1 MRVKHP
7 KLCKTY
13 AVILL
18 PLPTLPTPPG
28 PPTPL
33 ILHKKKKKFLYLAA
47 FLLVKYDRTQAQCPY
62 CSYCLIFQSS
72 RIYHC
77 QNSSSCKEFQSH
89 NFVIKFVLNKKQNIY
104 MTRTITK
111 NNFNISINKSNFNII
126 RTNSC
131 NPLTPGV
138 YKKVILKHT

>member
-18 PLPTLPTPPG
+18 PLPTLLTPPG

-47 FLLVKYDRTQAQCPY
+47 FLLVKYDRT
-62 CSYCLIFQSS
+62 
-72 RIYHC
+72 
-77 QNSSSCKEFQSH
+77 
-89 NFVIKFVLNKKQNIY
+89 
-104 MTRTITK
+104 
-111 NNFNISINKSNFNII
+111 
-126 RTNSC
+126 
-131 NPLTPGV
+131 
-138 YKKVILKHT
+138 